1 MAEYLAPGVYVEE
14 FDSGVKAMEGVGTS
28 TAGFVGLAARG
39 PVVGRPVLLTSFADY
54 KRRFGGYLSELEYGG
69 YRYLPNSV
77 EQFFANGGSTCYVM
91 RVAPENGT
99 KILMHF
105 GDTVIPGVLNDG
117 ETAQALVKMLPYK
130 VRVSRYSHDFCGIMD
145 DPLPYKEED
154 VHHGWLNGDI
164 DFATDANYFTI
175 LFEDEEN
182 SEQYGYQVNIGVIT
196 CELSKIAALEGS
208 YEVLIE
214 LAE

>member
-1 MAEYLAPGVYVEE
+1 MKSMLTLAAAL
-14 FDSGVKAMEGVGTS
+14 FA
-28 TAGFVGLAARG
+28 ALGLAVCAEAAPLRVASDG
-39 PVVGRPVLLTSFADY
+39 AQMQRENPAMPT
-54 KRRFGGYLSELEYGG
+54 
-69 YRYLPNSV
+69 
-77 EQFFANGGSTCYVM
+77 

-105 GDTVIPGVLNDG
+105 GDTVIPGVLNEG
-117 ETAQALVKMLPYK
+117 ETARALVKMLPYK

>member
-1 MAEYLAPGVYVEE
+1 MKSIL
-14 FDSGVKAMEGVGTS
+14 TL
-28 TAGFVGLAARG
+28 TAALAAALCLAACACAAPARVALDDAQIQREN
-39 PVVGRPVLLTSFADY
+39 PAMPT
-54 KRRFGGYLSELEYGG
+54 
-69 YRYLPNSV
+69 
-77 EQFFANGGSTCYVM
+77 

-99 KILMHF
+99 KIIMHF

-130 VRVSRYSHDFCGIMD
+130 VRVSRYSHDFCGVMD
-145 DPLPYKEED
+145 DALPYKEEE

-175 LFEDEEN
+175 LFDDEEN

>member
-1 MAEYLAPGVYVEE
+1 MKSILTIAAALTAAIAFAVCAQAAPVCAASDGAQIQRG
-14 FDSGVKAMEGVGTS
+14 DPAMPT
-28 TAGFVGLAARG
+28 
-39 PVVGRPVLLTSFADY
+39 
-54 KRRFGGYLSELEYGG
+54 
-69 YRYLPNSV
+69 
-77 EQFFANGGSTCYVM
+77 
-91 RVAPENGT
+91 RVAPANGT
-99 KILMHF
+99 KIQMRF

-117 ETAQALVKMLPYK
+117 ETARALAAMLPYK
-130 VRVSRYSHDFCGIMD
+130 VRVSRYSHDFCGVMD

-175 LFEDEEN
+175 LFDDEEH